1 MSEMSEAKFLAPT
14 ADAPK
19 KPSLADAS
27 LVSDKDKGGTRD
39 KAWAAAVAHS
49 REGKKS
55 LDPFSGDVK
64 VDFDFDGE
72 EPTLTPIQRD
82 TLDGQLKE
90 GLGSKPDWDD
100 KPKVITLAQRSIAPV
115 DPKTIAQ
122 KFNEPNQ
129 LDAALAKNGAP
140 FTNLEPIQFDIAPE
154 TPEGRG
160 KVFDLVQEATA
171 DSGVLGSV
179 KNIDTPRLSMDEQDQ
194 LARAERLLQNDSIAM
209 KSKKEEI
216 KDLIALMQDSSLDET
231 VQSRA
236 TALAQLRV
244 RHQGEQDTAKKAKL
258 DDFLRVAQNRLDSA
272 IQQLDDSDGAQARI
286 AEKKKA
292 FFEEFGV
299 EFDALVK

>member
-1 MSEMSEAKFLAPT
+1 MSEAKFLSPT

-19 KPSLADAS
+19 KSSLADAS
-27 LVSDKDKGGTRD
+27 LVSDKDKGGARD
-39 KAWAAAVAHS
+39 KAWAAAVSNSHED
-49 REGKKS
+49 RKS
-55 LDPFSGDVK
+55 LDPFNDGKDVEFGDN
-64 VDFDFDGE
+64 
-72 EPTLTPIQRD
+72 EPRLEPIERD
-82 TLDGQLKE
+82 SMDGQLRE
-90 GLGSKPDWDD
+90 GVKRMPNWSD
-100 KPKVITLAQRSIAPV
+100 KAKIVTTAQKNIEPV
-115 DPKTIAQ
+115 DVASIDP
-122 KFNEPNQ
+122 KFNKANE
-129 LDAALAKNGAP
+129 LDAKLAEKGSAFVDLNPVQFGIEPETEEGKRKLLHEVQDATVDSQVLASAKN
-140 FTNLEPIQFDIAPE
+140 TN
-154 TPEGRG
+154 
-160 KVFDLVQEATA
+160 
-171 DSGVLGSV
+171 
-179 KNIDTPRLSMDEQDQ
+179 TPRLSLDEQDQ
-194 LARAERLLQNDSIAM
+194 LARAERLLQNDSVAM

-292 FFEEFGV
+292 FFEEFGI